1 VTMLIAQ
8 VLLAGMFAI
17 AAMAKLA
24 DRGGVRRAV
33 IAFGVPS
40 AAAGLLGWAL
50 VGAELC
56 TALLLLIAPAA
67 RVGGVAALVLL
78 VAFSATVVL
87 NLARGRRPHCHCFG
101 RLSSG
106 AQVEPRPHGPFRM
119 RSTTSTGASRCA
131 ANAAGALAT
140 LHSLLACK
148 TTSLKRAPLT
158 RLPPSAQR
166 LTQSHAH
173 VVVRRVTQMKRD
185 DRRP

>member
-1 VTMLIAQ
+1 
-8 VLLAGMFAI
+8 MFAI

-106 AQVEPRPHGPFRM
+106 AQVDPRPHGPFRM
-119 RSTTSTGASRCA
+119 RSTTSTGASRYA